1 MVPKATHSFI
11 IGNDYGRPSG
21 EASMT
26 DDEKEEVADSQ
37 KMSKRDKK
45 ELQEGACVNCAIFGV
60 IFMIVSMLM
69 MVL

>member
-1 MVPKATHSFI
+1 
-11 IGNDYGRPSG
+11 
-21 EASMT
+21 MT